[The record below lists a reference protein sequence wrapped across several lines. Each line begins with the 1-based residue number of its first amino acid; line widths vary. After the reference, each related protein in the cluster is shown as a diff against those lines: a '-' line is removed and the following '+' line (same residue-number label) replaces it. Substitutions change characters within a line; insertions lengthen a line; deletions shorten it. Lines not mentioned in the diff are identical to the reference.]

1 MGWNCF
7 FIAKLYLLKFGMD
20 KKFNSTRCNYFSMSV
35 KGGLREAWRPQRWS
49 WVYVMTF
56 WVDPCWCPDDPGR
69 RLISI
74 TVSADSGAF
83 FLSNFRSSL
92 LVAMET
98 TGSFIQSRV
107 GRSGCPREL
116 FEQVLERPNTTA
128 ASTVRECQ
136 CDTASQSLHGDNEWG
151 YVMRHGIR
159 LVKHPGVGITILWL
173 VRVDIVWNCPSLQ
186 WIVGS
191 RDRWEFLPFCKGHWE
206 SPCRALTAGKLPA
219 VRAVQWDC
227 ERV

>member
-7 FIAKLYLLKFGMD
+7 FNAKLYLLKFGMD

-83 FLSNFRSSL
+83 FLSNFSSSL

-98 TGSFIQSRV
+98 IGSFIQSRV

-151 YVMRHGIR
+151 YVIGFNHG
-159 LVKHPGVGITILWL
+159 LPCCVKNMARGTQVDKNRGRRPRFLSWL
-173 VRVDIVWNCPSLQ
+173 RPEGHVFNIAWQAMIKTYYSM
-186 WIVGS
+186 S
-191 RDRWEFLPFCKGHWE
+191 PF
-206 SPCRALTAGKLPA
+206 AI
-219 VRAVQWDC
+219 
-227 ERV
+227 